1 MQYLLREPMLW
12 GNQVENLLEIEDN
25 MPNRLVCNVLEEMS
39 KCSST
44 NNYSY
49 LDGLI
54 EEIQTLVNRME
65 AKLFDM
71 RDIKCLNDEI
81 QKKREEVNRLEQ
93 KVELLEEK
101 EKFLTQEP
109 KQLPKRNKKMSAEEG
124 LRRDAMG
131 IRGVDTA

>member
-1 MQYLLREPMLW
+1 MLW

-25 MPNRLVCNVLEEMS
+25 MPNRLVCNVLEEMRNCS
-39 KCSST
+39 KT

-54 EEIQTLVNRME
+54 EETQSLVNRME

-71 RDIKCLNDEI
+71 RDIKCLNEEI

-109 KQLPKRNKKMSAEEG
+109 EQLPKRNKKMSAEEG
-124 LRRDAMG
+124 LRRKALG

>member
-1 MQYLLREPMLW
+1 MLW

-25 MPNRLVCNVLEEMS
+25 MPNRLVCNVLEEMRNCS
-39 KCSST
+39 KT

-54 EEIQTLVNRME
+54 EETQSLVNRME

-101 EKFLTQEP
+101 DKFLTQESERSP
-109 KQLPKRNKKMSAEEG
+109 KSNKKMSAEEG
-124 LRRDAMG
+124 LRRHAMG

>member
-1 MQYLLREPMLW
+1 MLW

-25 MPNRLVCNVLEEMS
+25 MPNRLVCNVLEEMRNCS
-39 KCSST
+39 KT

-54 EEIQTLVNRME
+54 EETQSLVNRME

-71 RDIKCLNDEI
+71 RDIKSLNEEI
-81 QKKREEVNRLEQ
+81 QKKRGEVNRLEQ

-109 KQLPKRNKKMSAEEG
+109 KQLPKKNKKMSAGEG
-124 LRRDAMG
+124 LRRQAMG

>member
-1 MQYLLREPMLW
+1 MLW

-25 MPNRLVCNVLEEMS
+25 MPNRLVCNVLEEMRN
-39 KCSST
+39 CSTT

-54 EEIQTLVNRME
+54 DEPQSLVNRME

-81 QKKREEVNRLEQ
+81 HKKREEVDQLNQ
-93 KVELLEEK
+93 KVKLLEEK
-101 EKFLTQEP
+101 DKLLTQEP
-109 KQLPKRNKKMSAEEG
+109 KELPKRNKKMSAEEG
-124 LRRDAMG
+124 LRRHAMG
-131 IRGVDTA
+131 IRGIDTA

>member
-25 MPNRLVCNVLEEMS
+25 MPNRLVCNVLEEMRNCS
-39 KCSST
+39 KT

-54 EEIQTLVNRME
+54 EETQSLVNRME

-71 RDIKCLNDEI
+71 REIKNLNEEI
-81 QKKREEVNRLEQ
+81 QKKKKEVDRLEQ
-93 KVELLEEK
+93 KLELLEER
-101 EKFLTQEP
+101 EKLLTQEP
-109 KQLPKRNKKMSAEEG
+109 KKLPKKNKKMSAGEG
-124 LRRDAMG
+124 LRRQAMG
-131 IRGVDTA
+131 IRGVGTA

>member
-1 MQYLLREPMLW
+1 
-12 GNQVENLLEIEDN
+12 
-25 MPNRLVCNVLEEMS
+25 MPNRLVCNVLEEMRNCS
-39 KCSST
+39 KT

-54 EEIQTLVNRME
+54 EETQSLVNRME

-71 RDIKCLNDEI
+71 RDIKCLNEEI